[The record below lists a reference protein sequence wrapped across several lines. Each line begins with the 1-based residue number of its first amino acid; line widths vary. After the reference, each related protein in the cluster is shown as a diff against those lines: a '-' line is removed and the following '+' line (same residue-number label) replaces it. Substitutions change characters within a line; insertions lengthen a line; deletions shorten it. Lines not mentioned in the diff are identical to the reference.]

1 MRISDW
7 SADVCS
13 SDLKGEGG
21 PLLVAVHQQEVAA
34 RAARGSPPLLASDSA
49 FRLRMGKTQGIRLR
63 SNPPRSAPTR
73 AMRRT
78 SPETAC
84 VAKEGAAAL
93 SVAGAD
99 SIIVGDGSWS
109 ACAST
114 PSLVSSPS
122 CVDGCGLGDG
132 LAHGGA

>member
-1 MRISDW
+1 
-7 SADVCS
+7 
-13 SDLKGEGG
+13 
-21 PLLVAVHQQEVAA
+21 
-34 RAARGSPPLLASDSA
+34 
-49 FRLRMGKTQGIRLR
+49 MGKTQGIRLR

-109 ACAST
+109 ACDSISSLEISPDCGDGCALVDELATGRALTREDFVPFERAPREAVPGGAPAAGMRRLT
-114 PSLVSSPS
+114 PSPLRLTV
-122 CVDGCGLGDG
+122 
-132 LAHGGA
+132 

>member
-1 MRISDW
+1 
-7 SADVCS
+7 
-13 SDLKGEGG
+13 
-21 PLLVAVHQQEVAA
+21 
-34 RAARGSPPLLASDSA
+34 
-49 FRLRMGKTQGIRLR
+49 MGKTQGIRLR

-78 SPETAC
+78 SPETEC

-109 ACAST
+109 ACDSI
-114 PSLVSSPS
+114 PSLEISPDYG
-122 CVDGCGLGDG
+122 DGCALVDD
-132 LAHGGA
+132 LATGRALPRWDFVTVGRTPWKVVQGAATEAVRRTLTAP

>member
-1 MRISDW
+1 
-7 SADVCS
+7 
-13 SDLKGEGG
+13 
-21 PLLVAVHQQEVAA
+21 
-34 RAARGSPPLLASDSA
+34 
-49 FRLRMGKTQGIRLR
+49 MGKTQGIRLR

-109 ACAST
+109 ACDSISSLEISPDRSEEHTSELQSLMRTSYAVFCLKKKIIKEHST
-114 PSLVSSPS
+114 K
-122 CVDGCGLGDG
+122 
-132 LAHGGA
+132 